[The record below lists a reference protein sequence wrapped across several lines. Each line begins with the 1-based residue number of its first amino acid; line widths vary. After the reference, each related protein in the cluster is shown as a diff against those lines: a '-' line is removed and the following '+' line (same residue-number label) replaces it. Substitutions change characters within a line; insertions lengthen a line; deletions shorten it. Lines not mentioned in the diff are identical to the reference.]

1 MIDPDMHSHFR
12 PWPHRSSGPHAAQLI
27 GRYTTGPASLSRT
40 HSSMSLDVNR
50 THWPPE
56 LESIATSLR
65 GAASESLDRA
75 EVLASLLLHVESA
88 VDELAQNGAA
98 ATIGA
103 LREHL
108 AMVGDEIEIDGRAGV
123 LAGIDDDGLLLVRE
137 GAQLRRVASGTLRRR
152 G

>member
-1 MIDPDMHSHFR
+1 MRRHPRRVELDGRQARSDR
-12 PWPHRSSGPHAAQLI
+12 DRHRARREPHAQAHGQRERRDLP
-27 GRYTTGPASLSRT
+27 RR
-40 HSSMSLDVNR
+40 
-50 THWPPE
+50 E
-56 LESIATSLR
+56 LEA
-65 GAASESLDRA
+65 LDRA

>member
-1 MIDPDMHSHFR
+1 M
-12 PWPHRSSGPHAAQLI
+12 
-27 GRYTTGPASLSRT
+27 
-40 HSSMSLDVNR
+40 
-50 THWPPE
+50 
-56 LESIATSLR
+56 
-65 GAASESLDRA
+65 
-75 EVLASLLLHVESA
+75 
-88 VDELAQNGAA
+88 DELAQNGAA